1 LIKFNEQ
8 IASKYRAGLSFRY
21 LDKYLGDAVVV
32 NSIREFYADNKEK
45 QVSRKNFEATLKK
58 IQVRTL
64 IGSLGRLL
72 SREKI
77 IDFKFT
83 DVLKSK
89 DSISFTIKN
98 RTGVVPVPVYGIK
111 R

>member
-1 LIKFNEQ
+1 LGDPKNSLIKFNEQ

-45 QVSRKNFEATLKK
+45 QVSRKDFEATLKE

-72 SREKI
+72 SREKSLI
-77 IDFKFT
+77 
-83 DVLKSK
+83 LNLQMS
-89 DSISFTIKN
+89 
-98 RTGVVPVPVYGIK
+98 
-111 R
+111 

>member
-45 QVSRKNFEATLKK
+45 QVSRKDFEATKRNSSK
-58 IQVRTL
+58 NIDWFFRT
-64 IGSLGRLL
+64 IIE
-72 SREKI
+72 SRKI

-89 DSISFTIKN
+89 DSISFTIK
-98 RTGVVPVPVYGIK
+98 TELGL
-111 R
+111 

>member
-45 QVSRKNFEATLKK
+45 QVSRKENHTKE

-72 SREKI
+72 SRE
-77 IDFKFT
+77 
-83 DVLKSK
+83 
-89 DSISFTIKN
+89 N
-98 RTGVVPVPVYGIK
+98 Y
-111 R
+111 

>member
-45 QVSRKNFEATLKK
+45 SKSLEKIEATLKE

-72 SREKI
+72 SEKL

-83 DVLKSK
+83 DV
-89 DSISFTIKN
+89 
-98 RTGVVPVPVYGIK
+98 
-111 R
+111 